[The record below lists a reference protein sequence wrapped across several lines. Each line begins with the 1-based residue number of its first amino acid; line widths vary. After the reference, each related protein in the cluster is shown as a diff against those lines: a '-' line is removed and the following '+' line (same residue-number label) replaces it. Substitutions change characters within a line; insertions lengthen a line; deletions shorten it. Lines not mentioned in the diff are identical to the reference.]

1 MDAAAAPSSS
11 DAPAVASKLS
21 SSSSSWSCFRTP
33 VGRLPRRR
41 RCGCAGCL
49 SGVDHL
55 VAVQAAVSTY
65 TVWTLAHQLNRNH
78 LWLLTL
84 NDALFLAP
92 LADPQRVLDVGTG
105 TGLWCI
111 DMADRYPACE
121 VIGTDLSPTQ
131 VPFAPPNVRFEIDD
145 CNSEWTYPE
154 ASFDLIH
161 VRALLGSVADWT
173 LFYAECKRHLR
184 PRVGYL
190 EQLEFGVPIFSPSD
204 DAEVQELLSRFRCC
218 LTEAGEKMGKTMQIG
233 ESMVGL
239 IREAGF
245 EDVVE
250 KRFEWPIGAWDEDA
264 RAKEIGRWNLRNWE
278 AGMEGWVMALL
289 TRNLGW
295 SYQEVQ
301 DFKAKLLH
309 ALKYK
314 DIRAYH
320 HVHVVYGR
328 RPE

>member
-21 SSSSSWSCFRTP
+21 SSSSSWSYFRTP

-121 VIGTDLSPTQ
+121 VIGNQ
-131 VPFAPPNVRFEIDD
+131 
-145 CNSEWTYPE
+145 
-154 ASFDLIH
+154 
-161 VRALLGSVADWT
+161 T
-173 LFYAECKRHLR
+173 LFRLLLL
-184 PRVGYL
+184 PRI
-190 EQLEFGVPIFSPSD
+190 PDI
-204 DAEVQELLSRFRCC
+204 
-218 LTEAGEKMGKTMQIG
+218 
-233 ESMVGL
+233 
-239 IREAGF
+239 
-245 EDVVE
+245 
-250 KRFEWPIGAWDEDA
+250 
-264 RAKEIGRWNLRNWE
+264 
-278 AGMEGWVMALL
+278 
-289 TRNLGW
+289 
-295 SYQEVQ
+295 
-301 DFKAKLLH
+301 
-309 ALKYK
+309 
-314 DIRAYH
+314 DIRPSRDY
-320 HVHVVYGR
+320 
-328 RPE
+328 P

>member
-1 MDAAAAPSSS
+1 MDVWIGRLTPPESRVRT
-11 DAPAVASKLS
+11 VASS
-21 SSSSSWSCFRTP
+21 VTTYRYEN
-33 VGRLPRRR
+33 GRRYHAYRDGAYYQPNDERQAK
-41 RCGCAGCL
+41 AG
-49 SGVDHL
+49 
-55 VAVQAAVSTY
+55 
-65 TVWTLAHQLNRNH
+65 NIENH